1 MKGKLEKNEMV
12 STMKIYM
19 LKLAHNLKSDKL
31 LKLLLVDMKENRSMG
46 MAGMGENKQK
56 CLILIVIHQVR
67 VNWTNSVELDSYLK
81 ND

>member
-12 STMKIYM
+12 STVKIYM

-46 MAGMGENKQK
+46 MAGMGESKQK

>member
-1 MKGKLEKNEMV
+1 MV
-12 STMKIYM
+12 STVKIYM
-19 LKLAHNLKSDKL
+19 LKLTYNLKSDKL

-46 MAGMGENKQK
+46 MAWMGENKHK